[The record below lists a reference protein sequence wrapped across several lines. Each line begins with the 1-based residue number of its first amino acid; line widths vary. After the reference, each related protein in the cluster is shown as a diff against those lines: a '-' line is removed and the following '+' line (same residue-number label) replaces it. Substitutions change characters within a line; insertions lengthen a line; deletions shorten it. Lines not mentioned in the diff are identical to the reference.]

1 MQKFLEDLGV
11 NRTVVALSMA
21 RLGDAIGNSII
32 FIVIPLY
39 VAQLPSPLFQL
50 PETVR
55 VGILISSFG
64 LMSAILQ
71 PFMGAISD
79 RLGKRK
85 LLIMLGLLVMGLGT
99 LAFIYANNFSELLIL
114 RSLQGI
120 GVALTIPAALAI
132 MATAT
137 HQTTRGGSM
146 GIYTTMRMVG
156 FATGPLLGGFL
167 YDRYGF
173 TMAYVAGAAFI
184 FLGLFLVQI
193 WVKEDHSQA
202 AKEKLAAQRAK
213 PFKVFDAGLITG
225 GILGVALATFL
236 MAGDFSMISTLET
249 QFNSRLNMTA
259 FGFGV
264 GFSAMIIGR
273 LVFQLPLGKASDKI
287 GRKPFIISGLVFMAP
302 ITGMLGFVM
311 TSLQFVILRL
321 LQGVGSAAIAAPAFA
336 LAGDLAKE
344 GGEGRQMAV
353 VTTGFGLGTA
363 IGPLMAGI
371 FAAYSFW
378 LPFVIAAA
386 VTLVGAW
393 VVQRTT
399 PETVERELPAVKDLL
414 KLEH

>member
-137 HQTTRGGSM
+137 HQTTRGGSRFSYLNS
-146 GIYTTMRMVG
+146 GI
-156 FATGPLLGGFL
+156 
-167 YDRYGF
+167 
-173 TMAYVAGAAFI
+173 
-184 FLGLFLVQI
+184 
-193 WVKEDHSQA
+193 
-202 AKEKLAAQRAK
+202 
-213 PFKVFDAGLITG
+213 
-225 GILGVALATFL
+225 
-236 MAGDFSMISTLET
+236 
-249 QFNSRLNMTA
+249 
-259 FGFGV
+259 
-264 GFSAMIIGR
+264 
-273 LVFQLPLGKASDKI
+273 SD
-287 GRKPFIISGLVFMAP
+287 S
-302 ITGMLGFVM
+302 
-311 TSLQFVILRL
+311 
-321 LQGVGSAAIAAPAFA
+321 
-336 LAGDLAKE
+336 
-344 GGEGRQMAV
+344 
-353 VTTGFGLGTA
+353 
-363 IGPLMAGI
+363 
-371 FAAYSFW
+371 
-378 LPFVIAAA
+378 
-386 VTLVGAW
+386 
-393 VVQRTT
+393 
-399 PETVERELPAVKDLL
+399 
-414 KLEH
+414 